1 MGMPR
6 RFLPEWLS
14 PSALI
19 VFVVALGA
27 LHAVP
32 HVFPLS
38 PYDHNQITLAFVFLA
53 VALAWNWIG
62 GFAGQVSFG
71 HAAMFGVG
79 GFVAAR
85 LAQAHLSPFWLTWLV
100 GGLVAGAYGLAW
112 GHPTLRL
119 RGPYF
124 SIATIGVGEA
134 TRLVA
139 TYWQGFTGGASGLAL
154 PINASVKYALYW
166 YALYFLALVAAASYA
181 IRNSRL
187 GLGLLSVKS
196 DVDAAADVG
205 VPVVFCQ
212 DLMLFLS
219 SAVVG
224 VAGGIYASYFSFIE
238 PNDMFG
244 FDRSISFVLM
254 AVIGGVGT
262 VFGPALGAVVFVLL
276 RLYLIASY
284 PQLYLGLY
292 GLLLVLVVLFEPL
305 GISGLIFRIARRIRV
320 RRGAT

>member
-1 MGMPR
+1 MSACR
-6 RFLPEWLS
+6 RITPEWVSPVPLLLS
-14 PSALI
+14 VACLAVLHVLPHFAL
-19 VFVVALGA
+19 
-27 LHAVP
+27 
-32 HVFPLS
+32 LS
-38 PYDHNQITLAFVFLA
+38 PYEHNQITLAFLIIGA
-53 VALAWNWIG
+53 ALAWNWIG

-71 HAAMFGVG
+71 HAALFGVG

-85 LAQAHLSPFWLTWLV
+85 LLQTSSLPFWLAWLT
-100 GGLVAGAYGLAW
+100 GGLAAGAFGLAW

-139 TYWQGFTGGASGLAL
+139 TYWQGFTGGASGLTL
-154 PINASVKYALYW
+154 PINADLKYSLYW
-166 YALYFLALVAAASYA
+166 YALYFLALAAIASYA

-187 GLGLLSVKS
+187 GLGLLALKS
-196 DVDAAADVG
+196 DVEAAADVG

-212 DLMLFLS
+212 DLVLFLS
-219 SAVVG
+219 AAAVG
-224 VAGGIYASYFSFIE
+224 VAGGLYASYFSFIE
-238 PNDMFG
+238 PSDMFG

-262 VFGPALGAVVFVLL
+262 VLGPALGAVVFVLL
-276 RLYLIASY
+276 RQYLIASY

-292 GLLLVLVVLFEPL
+292 GVLLVLVVLFEPL
-305 GISGLIFRIARRIRV
+305 GISGLVFRIV
-320 RRGAT
+320 RRLRRKRGTL

>member
-1 MGMPR
+1 MSTAR
-6 RFLPEWLS
+6 RLLPGWLS
-14 PSALI
+14 PSAAAA
-19 VFVVALGA
+19 FVVATGL
-27 LHAVP
+27 LHALP
-32 HVFPLS
+32 HLVSLS
-38 PYDHNQITLAFVFLA
+38 PYDHNQITLAFIFLA
-53 VALAWNWIG
+53 AALAWNWIG

-85 LAQAHLSPFWLTWLV
+85 IAQAHLVPFWLTWLV
-100 GGLVAGAYGLAW
+100 GGLAAGSYGLAW

-139 TYWQGFTGGASGLAL
+139 TYWQDFTGGASGLAL
-154 PINASVKYALYW
+154 PIDPGLKYTLYW
-166 YALYFLALVAAASYA
+166 YALYFLALVAVGSYA
-181 IRNSRL
+181 IRNSRV
-187 GLGLLSVKS
+187 GLGLMSIKS

-205 VPVVFCQ
+205 VPVVFSQ
-212 DLMLFLS
+212 DLVLFLS

-224 VAGGIYASYFSFIE
+224 VAGGIYASYFSYIE
-238 PNDMFG
+238 PSDMFG

-292 GLLLVLVVLFEPL
+292 GLLLVLAVLFEPL
-305 GISGLIFRIARRIRV
+305 GISGLIFRVARRL
-320 RRGAT
+320 GAQRSAT